1 MKRLERALLLMVL
14 AISLLF
20 SSAPS
25 WAQGNEPVHVYILLD
40 AGSMYPEETRFVG
53 TITAF
58 AEQIKRQNPRNR
70 VSVVVKND
78 VMSKD
83 TYGNFFGNYRGF
95 THRENLIFEKR
106 DYTLK
111 DSMERVEAMQK
122 KDDPSLR
129 KVLLIIDG
137 DGGVDTAAE
146 RKYNFRTH
154 YHQYAD
160 LATKTYLDIM
170 RASAPFCRNQEVYSV
185 RFPIGIEDAETPET
199 YPYILKSTNL
209 RNQFGKQILDGLQ
222 NRGYYEMKESDPQEL
237 HGVLR
242 RYEKKIA
249 ASTSK
254 RVPAPYTITESVSY
268 NLNSSKEYYIMVTIA
283 PSKDVEKIEGLR
295 IELSLPSGFE
305 IVKGKEDTLVSTD
318 LVTLPEVE
326 GAQILRWRIRWDG
339 KPYKDS
345 DKIRLIYSYNHYA
358 NSFRVTELE
367 VQNLTR
373 AENFWNFRNYSGSKD
388 HQFSNP
394 GVQKLFDSLP
404 DKERELVEE
413 GFEDSEGGY
422 CYGMSFTSVLA
433 QTRRLDKERAG
444 LRDEN
449 NHPIKNSEDI
459 RKATKESAEDI
470 IHLYHASQCYAVQ
483 NDGKWRIKSNK
494 EGIEKLISY
503 MHKVEKNGAPPVL
516 LTFKY
521 WESWNESY
529 SHALVMYNMIPW
541 PGDDYDYAIYYYDS
555 NGPGNL
561 HQLLVNEKNGQFKS
575 LDKNLNKGKITRVI
589 DDVTPLDPFRM
600 TGVIDQSEF
609 GKLRDATFNPIV
621 FISPSS
627 GILSLTS
634 QKSGRSWIIDTDNM
648 EKTKLDWRS
657 LSAGEGSGRYAI
669 TLPEG
674 EVGYRLRPERGD
686 RSLDALV
693 SYKDQLINVTVS
705 KAGELTF
712 DPKGT
717 LGIKGAQGTVHAKLV
732 RNKRKGSEENF
743 YAVKGRANGDIAL
756 SQTSSGLKG
765 EGKLSNVQLRY
776 GSGKNRKETKGIAEF
791 NGGYLLGAKAAGL
804 PFSDVAQS
812 SWYYP
817 AVRYVYEKGL
827 MTGVNADTF
836 SPETTITRAQ
846 MAQIIYNMEGG
857 KPAKNPSSFKDVPSN
872 HWSYKAV
879 SWAKEK
885 NIVKGYEDGSFK
897 PNAPIT
903 RQDAVAILYRYKIKE
918 ATANLSRNKYDGFK
932 DRDQVA
938 AYAQEPMAWAVDR
951 GIVNGDNNKRLNP
964 RNHMKRAEMAQIL
977 KNGNKIFH

>member
-20 SSAPS
+20 SSAPAR
-25 WAQGNEPVHVYILLD
+25 AQGNEPVHVYILLD
-40 AGSMYPEETRFVG
+40 AGSMYPEETRFAG
-53 TITAF
+53 TITGF
-58 AEQIKRQNPRNR
+58 AERIKRQNPRNR

-78 VMSKD
+78 VMSND
-83 TYGNFFGNYRGF
+83 TYGDFFGNYRGF

-111 DSMERVEAMQK
+111 DSMERVKAMQK

-129 KVLLIIDG
+129 KVLLIIDN

-170 RASAPFCRNQEVYSV
+170 RTSAPFCRNQDVYAI

-222 NRGYYEMKESDPQEL
+222 NQGYYEMKDPEPHNLGAVL
-237 HGVLR
+237 HE
-242 RYEKKIA
+242 YEKNIEA
-249 ASTSK
+249 NTLT
-254 RVPAPYTITESVSY
+254 RVTAPYTITENVSSY
-268 NLNSSKEYYIMVTIA
+268 LGLPGEYEVFVNITPNEGVKGI
-283 PSKDVEKIEGLR
+283 KDLR
-295 IELSLPSGFE
+295 IELTLPAGFE
-305 IVKGKEDTLVSTD
+305 IVRNDDYHEKTNR
-318 LVTLPEVE
+318 VTIPEVNE
-326 GAQILRWRIRWDG
+326 KMGLTWKIRWDG
-339 KPYKDS
+339 RPCKDS
-345 DKIRLIYSYNHYA
+345 DKIMLSYA
-358 NSFRVTELE
+358 NDYYFPKRMLKRLDIRPLTILENYWSFQNFKYPKYDRYSNSY
-367 VQNLTR
+367 VQSLY
-373 AENFWNFRNYSGSKD
+373 EG
-388 HQFSNP
+388 
-394 GVQKLFDSLP
+394 LP
-404 DKERELVEE
+404 DKEKELVEE
-413 GFEDSEGGY
+413 GFKDSKGGN
-422 CYGMSFTSVLA
+422 CYGMAFTSILA
-433 QTRRLDKERAG
+433 NENKLDKERLA
-444 LRDEN
+444 LKDSN
-449 NHPIKNSEDI
+449 NLPVKNSDGIGRANRDSAKDI
-459 RKATKESAEDI
+459 VL
-470 IHLYHASQCYAVQ
+470 LYQASQGYASQ
-483 NDGKWRIKSNK
+483 YDDKWLVKSNK

-503 MHKVEKNGAPPVL
+503 MHKVEKEGAPPVL

-521 WESWNESY
+521 YKLWPLRIN
-529 SHALVMYNMIPW
+529 HALVMYSMTPLS
-541 PGDDYDYAIYYYDS
+541 GDEYDYAIGYYDS
-555 NGPGNL
+555 NCPRVSN
-561 HQLLVNEKNGQFKS
+561 QLLVNSKNGKFKWS
-575 LDKNLNKGKITRVI
+575 EDYINKGEITCVV
-589 DDVTPLDPFRM
+589 DDVTLLDPFRM
-600 TGVIDQSEF
+600 TGVNDQSEL
-609 GKLRDATFNPIV
+609 GKLRDASFKPIV

-634 QKSGRSWIIDTDNM
+634 QKSGRSWTIDTDNM

-686 RSLDALV
+686 RSLDAMV

-732 RNKRKGSEENF
+732 RNKRKGSEENY

-776 GSGKNRKETKGIAEF
+776 GSGKNREETKGIAEF

-857 KPAKNPSSFKDVPSN
+857 KPAKNPSSFKDVPSS

-879 SWAKEK
+879 SWAKEN

-951 GIVNGDNNKRLNP
+951 GIVNGDNHKRLNP

>member
-20 SSAPS
+20 SSAPT

-40 AGSMYPEETRFVG
+40 AGSMYPEETRFAG
-53 TITAF
+53 TITGF
-58 AEQIKRQNPRNR
+58 AERIKRQNPRNR

-78 VMSKD
+78 VMSND
-83 TYGNFFGNYRGF
+83 TYGDFFGNYRGF

-129 KVLLIIDG
+129 KVLLIIDN

-170 RASAPFCRNQEVYSV
+170 RTSAPFCRNQEVYAI
-185 RFPIGIEDAETPET
+185 RFPIGIADAETPET

-222 NRGYYEMKESDPQEL
+222 NRGYHEMKEPDPQEL
-237 HGVLR
+237 DGVLR
-242 RYEKKIA
+242 QYEKKIEVN
-249 ASTSK
+249 TQT
-254 RVPAPYTITESVSY
+254 RVPAPYTITERILTVDSANHTYEVVI
-268 NLNSSKEYYIMVTIA
+268 E
-283 PSKDVEKIEGLR
+283 VEKKPGAKNVKGLR
-295 IELSLPSGFE
+295 FHLTLPAGLE
-305 IVKGKEDTLVSTD
+305 IVKDNKEPGYSTTSEVKLDNFSGEYADIQWKIRYRGKAPKAGDKITLTYTND
-318 LVTLPEVE
+318 DYLPERAVK
-326 GAQILRWRIRWDG
+326 QLDIRPMVLRENYWSFPNFG
-339 KPYKDS
+339 H
-345 DKIRLIYSYNHYA
+345 LQNH
-358 NSFRVTELE
+358 R
-367 VQNLTR
+367 
-373 AENFWNFRNYSGSKD
+373 
-388 HQFSNP
+388 FSN
-394 GVQKLFDSLP
+394 GYVQSLYDSLP
-404 DKERELVEE
+404 PKEHELMDKGMR
-413 GFEDSEGGY
+413 DNAGGN
-422 CYGMSFTSVLA
+422 CYGMAFTSILA
-433 QTRRLDKERAG
+433 NENKLDKERLA
-444 LRDEN
+444 LKDIN
-449 NHPIKNSEDI
+449 NLPVRNSDGI
-459 RKATKESAEDI
+459 SKASKESAKDI
-470 IHLYHASQCYAVQ
+470 IHLYQSSQFWSDPYER
-483 NDGKWRIKSNK
+483 KFRIRNNK
-494 EGIEKLISY
+494 KGIRKLVRY
-503 MHKVEKNGAPPVL
+503 MHDVENNGASPVL
-516 LTFKY
+516 F
-521 WESWNESY
+521 SFSY
-529 SHALVMYNMIPW
+529 TEEDSTGEDSKKVGHTIVMYRMTPSDKS
-541 PGDDYDYAIYYYDS
+541 GYDYAIDYYDS
-555 NGPGNL
+555 NAPGAFGNL
-561 HQLLVNEKNGQFKS
+561 KLYVNSKS
-575 LDKNLNKGKITRVI
+575 GDFTSSDSSLNTGRISSIVPRI
-589 DDVTPLDPFRM
+589 DSLDPF
-600 TGVIDQSEF
+600 
-609 GKLRDATFNPIV
+609 KLKEVEEPDSMV
-621 FISPSS
+621 FIKPGTVFSLKSLKSNRRWAIDARNMDNTNLQWSVIS
-627 GILSLTS
+627 GG
-634 QKSGRSWIIDTDNM
+634 KGDPY
-648 EKTKLDWRS
+648 
-657 LSAGEGSGRYAI
+657 YAI
-669 TLPEG
+669 VLPEKDAA
-674 EVGYRLRPERGD
+674 YRLVSNEDVKPID
-686 RSLDALV
+686 LLV
-693 SYKDQLINVTVS
+693 SYPDQLIAVKAEGAKAVTF
-705 KAGELTF
+705 KAEGSLAIEGA
-712 DPKGT
+712 KGKVET
-717 LGIKGAQGTVHAKLV
+717 EFV
-732 RNKRKGSEENF
+732 RNKKQGSEENF

-791 NGGYLLGAKAAGL
+791 NGGYLLGAKAVGL

-827 MTGVNADTF
+827 MTGVNSDTF

-857 KPAKNPSSFKDVPSN
+857 KPAKNPSSFKDVPSS

-879 SWAKEK
+879 SWAKEN

-903 RQDAVAILYRYKIKE
+903 RQDAVAILYRYKLKE

-951 GIVNGDNNKRLNP
+951 GIINGDNHKRLNP

>member
-20 SSAPS
+20 SSAPT

-40 AGSMYPEETRFVG
+40 AGSMYPEETRFAG
-53 TITAF
+53 TITGF
-58 AEQIKRQNPRNR
+58 AERIKRQNPRNR

-111 DSMERVEAMQK
+111 DSMERVKAMQK

-129 KVLLIIDG
+129 KVLLIIDD

-154 YHQYAD
+154 YLQYAD
-160 LATKTYLDIM
+160 LVIKTYVDIM
-170 RASAPFCRNQEVYSV
+170 RASAPFCRNQEVYTV
-185 RFPIGIEDAETPET
+185 RFPIGIADAETPAT

-222 NRGYYEMKESDPQEL
+222 NQGYYEMKEPDPQEL
-237 HGVLR
+237 DGVLR
-242 RYEKKIA
+242 RYEKKIEA
-249 ASTSK
+249 NTRT
-254 RVPAPYTITESVSY
+254 RVPAPYTITERIGSDGSADHTYKV
-268 NLNSSKEYYIMVTIA
+268 VV
-283 PSKDVEKIEGLR
+283 DVEKKPGAKNVRNLR
-295 IELSLPSGFE
+295 FHLALPAGHE
-305 IVKGKEDTLVSTD
+305 IVKDNKEPGFSTES
-318 LVTLPEVE
+318 EVKLDNISGE
-326 GAQILRWRIRWDG
+326 YAEIQWRIRYRG
-339 KPYKDS
+339 KAPKAT
-345 DKIRLIYSYNHYA
+345 DKVILTYTNDDYLPERTEKQLDLRPQTVRENYW
-358 NSFRVTELE
+358 SFRNFTYLE
-367 VQNLTR
+367 
-373 AENFWNFRNYSGSKD
+373 NYQLSSAYAQDLLKSVPWLRRVPLKWGMKID
-388 HQFSNP
+388 A
-394 GVQKLFDSLP
+394 
-404 DKERELVEE
+404 
-413 GFEDSEGGY
+413 GGN
-422 CYGMSFTSVLA
+422 CYGMAFTSILA
-433 QTRRLDKERAG
+433 NDNKLDKERWE
-444 LRDEN
+444 LKDIN
-449 NHPIKNSEDI
+449 NLPVKNSDRI
-459 RKATKESAEDI
+459 SKVSKDSAQDI
-470 IHLYHASQCYAVQ
+470 IHLYQSSQLWARPYEI
-483 NDGKWRIKSNK
+483 KFRIRNNR
-494 EGIEKLISY
+494 EGIQKLVRYMRDVEEK
-503 MHKVEKNGAPPVL
+503 GAPPVL
-516 LTFKY
+516 F
-521 WESWNESY
+521 SFSY
-529 SHALVMYNMIPW
+529 TEEDSTGEDSKKMGHTIVMYRMTPSDKA
-541 PGDDYDYAIYYYDS
+541 GYDHAIEYYDS
-555 NGPGNL
+555 NSPGTQGYL
-561 HQLLVNEKNGQFKS
+561 KLYVNSESGDFTSSDPS
-575 LDKNLNKGKITRVI
+575 LNTGRISSIVPRI
-589 DDVTPLDPFRM
+589 DSLDPF
-600 TGVIDQSEF
+600 
-609 GKLRDATFNPIV
+609 KLKEVEEPDSMV
-621 FISPSS
+621 FIKPGTVFSLKSLKSNRRWAIDARNMDNTNLQWSVIS
-627 GILSLTS
+627 GG
-634 QKSGRSWIIDTDNM
+634 KGDPY
-648 EKTKLDWRS
+648 
-657 LSAGEGSGRYAI
+657 YAI
-669 TLPEG
+669 VLPEKDAA
-674 EVGYRLRPERGD
+674 YRLVSTEDVKPID
-686 RSLDALV
+686 LLV
-693 SYKDQLINVTVS
+693 SYPDQLIAVKAEGAKAVTF
-705 KAGELTF
+705 KAEGSLAIEGA
-712 DPKGT
+712 KGRVE
-717 LGIKGAQGTVHAKLV
+717 AEFA
-732 RNKRKGSEENF
+732 RDKRKGSEENF

-776 GSGKNRKETKGIAEF
+776 ASGKNREETKGIAEF

-857 KPAKNPSSFKDVPSN
+857 KPAKNPSSFKDVPSS

-879 SWAKEK
+879 SWAKEN

-951 GIVNGDNNKRLNP
+951 GIVNGDNHKRLNP

>member
-20 SSAPS
+20 SSAPT

-40 AGSMYPEETRFVG
+40 AGSMYPEETRFAG
-53 TITAF
+53 TITGF
-58 AEQIKRQNPRNR
+58 AERIKRQNPRNR

-83 TYGNFFGNYRGF
+83 TYGDFFGNYRGF

-129 KVLLIIDG
+129 KVLLIIDD

-160 LATKTYLDIM
+160 LATKTYVDIM
-170 RASAPFCRNQEVYSV
+170 RASAPFCRNQEVYAI

-222 NRGYYEMKESDPQEL
+222 NRGYHEMKEPDPQEL
-237 HGVLR
+237 DGVLR
-242 RYEKKIA
+242 QYEKKIEA
-249 ASTSK
+249 NTLT
-254 RVPAPYTITESVSY
+254 RVPAPYTITERIGSDGSADHTYSVY
-268 NLNSSKEYYIMVTIA
+268 VT
-283 PSKDVEKIEGLR
+283 VEKKPRAKNVRNLR
-295 IELSLPSGFE
+295 FNLALPAGHE
-305 IVKGKEDTLVSTD
+305 IVKDNKESDYSTESDVKLDNISGEYAEIQWKIRYRGKAPKAGDKVIITYTND
-318 LVTLPEVE
+318 DYLPERTVK
-326 GAQILRWRIRWDG
+326 QLDLRPETVGENYW
-339 KPYKDS
+339 
-345 DKIRLIYSYNHYA
+345 
-358 NSFRVTELE
+358 SFRNFTYLE
-367 VQNLTR
+367 
-373 AENFWNFRNYSGSKD
+373 NYRLSSAYAQDLLKSMSWLRRVPLKWGMKID
-388 HQFSNP
+388 A
-394 GVQKLFDSLP
+394 
-404 DKERELVEE
+404 
-413 GFEDSEGGY
+413 GGY
-422 CYGMSFTSVLA
+422 CYGMAFTSILA
-433 QTRRLDKERAG
+433 NENKLDKERWA
-444 LRDEN
+444 LRDIN
-449 NHPIKNSEDI
+449 NLPVKNSDGI
-459 RKATKESAEDI
+459 SKASKDSAKDI
-470 IHLYHASQCYAVQ
+470 IHLYQSSQLWALPRER
-483 NDGKWRIKSNK
+483 KFRIRDNR
-494 EGIEKLISY
+494 EGIQKLVRYMRDVEEKS
-503 MHKVEKNGAPPVL
+503 APPVL
-516 LTFKY
+516 F
-521 WESWNESY
+521 SFSY
-529 SHALVMYNMIPW
+529 EGEDSEKVGHTIVMYRMTPSDKA
-541 PGDDYDYAIYYYDS
+541 GYDHAIEYYDS
-555 NGPGNL
+555 NVPSAFGIL
-561 HQLLVNEKNGQFKS
+561 KLYVNSGSGDFTSSDPS
-575 LDKNLNKGKITRVI
+575 LNTGRISSIVPRI
-589 DDVTPLDPFRM
+589 DSLDPF
-600 TGVIDQSEF
+600 
-609 GKLRDATFNPIV
+609 KLKEVEEPDSMV
-621 FISPSS
+621 FIKPGTVFSLKSLKSNRRWGIDARNMDNTNLQWSVIS
-627 GILSLTS
+627 GG
-634 QKSGRSWIIDTDNM
+634 KGDPY
-648 EKTKLDWRS
+648 
-657 LSAGEGSGRYAI
+657 YAI
-669 TLPEG
+669 VLPEKDAA
-674 EVGYRLRPERGD
+674 YRLVSTEDVKPID
-686 RSLDALV
+686 LLV
-693 SYKDQLINVTVS
+693 SYPDQLIAVKAEGAKAVTF
-705 KAGELTF
+705 KAEGSLAIEGA
-712 DPKGT
+712 KGQVEAEFARD
-717 LGIKGAQGTVHAKLV
+717 KKQ
-732 RNKRKGSEENF
+732 GSEENF
-743 YAVKGRANGDIAL
+743 YAVKGRTNGDIAL

-765 EGKLSNVQLRY
+765 EGKLRNVQLRY
-776 GSGKNRKETKGIAEF
+776 GSGKNREETKGIAEF
-791 NGGYLLGAKAAGL
+791 NGGYLLGAKAAVL

-857 KPAKNPSSFKDVPSN
+857 KPAKNPSSFKDVPSS

-903 RQDAVAILYRYKIKE
+903 RQDAVAILYRYKLKE

-951 GIVNGDNNKRLNP
+951 GIVNGDNHKRLNP

-977 KNGNKIFH
+977 KNGEKIFH

>member
-20 SSAPS
+20 SSAPAR
-25 WAQGNEPVHVYILLD
+25 AQGNEPVHVYILLD
-40 AGSMYPEETRFVG
+40 AGSMYPEETRFAG
-53 TITAF
+53 TITGF
-58 AEQIKRQNPRNR
+58 AERIKRQNPRNR

-78 VMSKD
+78 VMSND
-83 TYGNFFGNYRGF
+83 TYGDFFGNYRGF

-111 DSMERVEAMQK
+111 DSMERVKAMQK

-129 KVLLIIDG
+129 KVLLIIDD

-160 LATKTYLDIM
+160 LVTKTYLDIM

-185 RFPIGIEDAETPET
+185 RFPIGIADAETPET

-249 ASTSK
+249 ASTST
-254 RVPAPYTITESVSY
+254 RVPAPYTITERIFADGSADRTYYVRVTVKKKPQARNVR
-268 NLNSSKEYYIMVTIA
+268 NLRFNLA
-283 PSKDVEKIEGLR
+283 
-295 IELSLPSGFE
+295 LPAGHE
-305 IVKGKEDTLVSTD
+305 IVKDNKEPGYSTESDVKLDNINGEYAEIQWKIRYPGKAPKAGDKVILTYTND
-318 LVTLPEVE
+318 DYLPERTERQLDIRSQTVWENYWSFQNFTYPKYDRYSNSYVLSLYE
-326 GAQILRWRIRWDG
+326 G
-339 KPYKDS
+339 
-345 DKIRLIYSYNHYA
+345 
-358 NSFRVTELE
+358 
-367 VQNLTR
+367 
-373 AENFWNFRNYSGSKD
+373 
-388 HQFSNP
+388 
-394 GVQKLFDSLP
+394 LP
-404 DKERELVEE
+404 DKEQELVEK
-413 GFEDSEGGY
+413 GFESSEGGN
-422 CYGMSFTSVLA
+422 CYGMAFTSILA
-433 QTRRLDKERAG
+433 NENKLDKEKLA
-444 LRDEN
+444 LKDYN
-449 NHPIKNSEDI
+449 NLPVKNSDGIGRASRDSAKDIVLLYQASQFWARPRERKFRIRNNRKGI
-459 RKATKESAEDI
+459 RK
-470 IHLYHASQCYAVQ
+470 LV
-483 NDGKWRIKSNK
+483 R
-494 EGIEKLISY
+494 Y
-503 MHKVEKNGAPPVL
+503 MHDVENNGAPPVL
-516 LTFKY
+516 FTF
-521 WESWNESY
+521 SY
-529 SHALVMYNMIPW
+529 TKEDSTGEDSKKVGHAIVMYRMTPSDKS
-541 PGDDYDYAIYYYDS
+541 GYDYAIDYYDS
-555 NGPGNL
+555 NAPGAFGNL
-561 HQLLVNEKNGQFKS
+561 KLYVNSRSGDFTSSNSS
-575 LDKNLNKGKITRVI
+575 LNTGRISSIVPRI
-589 DDVTPLDPFRM
+589 DSLDPF
-600 TGVIDQSEF
+600 
-609 GKLRDATFNPIV
+609 KLKEVEEPDSMV
-621 FISPSS
+621 FIKSGTVFTLESLKSNRRWTIDARNMDNTNLQWSVISS
-627 GILSLTS
+627 G
-634 QKSGRSWIIDTDNM
+634 
-648 EKTKLDWRS
+648 
-657 LSAGEGSGRYAI
+657 EGDPYYAI
-669 TLPEG
+669 VLPEKD
-674 EVGYRLRPERGD
+674 VAYRLVSNEGVKPVD
-686 RSLDALV
+686 LLV
-693 SYKDQLINVTVS
+693 SYPDQAIVAKAEGAKAVTF
-705 KAGELTF
+705 KAEGSLAIEGA
-712 DPKGT
+712 KGQVE
-717 LGIKGAQGTVHAKLV
+717 AEFV
-732 RNKRKGSEENF
+732 RNNRKGNEENY

-756 SQTSSGLKG
+756 SQTNSGLKG

-846 MAQIIYNMEGG
+846 MAQIIYNMEGC
-857 KPAKNPSSFKDVPSN
+857 KPAKDPSSFKDVPSS

-879 SWAKEK
+879 SWAKEN

-903 RQDAVAILYRYKIKE
+903 RQDAVAILYRYKLKE

-951 GIVNGDNNKRLNP
+951 GIVNGDNHKRLNP